1 MNLHEEL
8 IERLARRRS
17 AKLGGLT
24 PAAYAELVL
33 AVREHPQDYIDD
45 PSDQAFLEVSQGVG
59 RVLLSRADDELRD
72 DDAFMEE
79 RQRRMQRLEQDC
91 AHALETCRTSVHAR
105 LVTAL
110 AADWEPDDQLDALLA
125 LEREVEAERGPFSAP
140 ASGDAWH
147 DVFLHGRMRLLASLA
162 RVCLDSARYRMA
174 ISYAERLMDLS
185 PSDPLGG
192 RHTAALCLARL
203 EDEEGFEALDARFD
217 RRGDSWQQLGRT
229 ILFYKLGRMPA
240 ARRALK
246 GFAQLC
252 EGGAYALLRPVM
264 IDTYLPDRPSAEP
277 YSFEEVTVAVHEAD
291 PVICDIP
298 DFCTWA
304 SEQADFGEQA
314 RSFAERRGYG
324 W

>member
-8 IERLARRRS
+8 IERSARRRS

-105 LVTAL
+105 LVTTL

-125 LEREVEAERGPFSAP
+125 LEREVEVIVY
-140 ASGDAWH
+140 
-147 DVFLHGRMRLLASLA
+147 DVCRL
-162 RVCLDSARYRMA
+162 
-174 ISYAERLMDLS
+174 
-185 PSDPLGG
+185 
-192 RHTAALCLARL
+192 
-203 EDEEGFEALDARFD
+203 
-217 RRGDSWQQLGRT
+217 
-229 ILFYKLGRMPA
+229 
-240 ARRALK
+240 ALK
-246 GFAQLC
+246 FPSLC
-252 EGGAYALLRPVM
+252 SSSV
-264 IDTYLPDRPSAEP
+264 
-277 YSFEEVTVAVHEAD
+277 F
-291 PVICDIP
+291 
-298 DFCTWA
+298 
-304 SEQADFGEQA
+304 
-314 RSFAERRGYG
+314 
-324 W
+324 

>member
-17 AKLGGLT
+17 EQLGGLT

-33 AVREHPQDYIDD
+33 AVREHPETYLNH
-45 PSDQAFLEVSQGVG
+45 PSDQAFFEVERAVE
-59 RVLLSRADDELRD
+59 RVLQSRKDDELRD
-72 DDAFMEE
+72 DDTFMEE
-79 RQRRMQRLEQDC
+79 RERRMHTLENDC
-91 AHALETCRTSVHAR
+91 AHALETCRDSLHAR
-105 LVTAL
+105 LVAAL

-125 LEREVEAERGPFSAP
+125 LEREVRAERGPITMP
-140 ASGDAWH
+140 ESGDAWH
-147 DVFLHGRMRLLASLA
+147 NIFLHGWMRLLASLS

-174 ISYAERLMDLS
+174 ITYAEQLMDIS
-185 PSDPLGG
+185 PSDPLGA

-203 EDEEGFEALDARFD
+203 EDEPGFEALDSRFG

-240 ARRALK
+240 ARRALS
-246 GFAQLC
+246 GFANLC
-252 EGGAYALLRPVM
+252 EGGAYALLRPIMV
-264 IDTYLPDRPSAEP
+264 DTYLPDRPAAEP
-277 YSFEEVTVAVHEAD
+277 YSFAEVTLAVHEAD

-304 SEQADFGEQA
+304 GDQNGFGEQA
-314 RSFAERRGYG
+314 RAYAERKGYG